1 MHWNGNGTQK
11 VEVYNLVQ
19 LLVMRLA
26 VRFFAGLEDHD
37 RFAKLAKLM
46 ATMGTSMTSFPAEEV
61 TKEFQLLI
69 KEKKEAMSRGIEM
82 HDLLSYMIFSTD
94 SYGRFMPEHEVAGK
108 FMGLLSAAFSSPS
121 MATTFLMKYLG
132 ESPDIYAHVLNS
144 NIYLYIYIYI
154 KYININIL
162 LY

>member
-1 MHWNGNGTQK
+1 M
-11 VEVYNLVQ
+11 
-19 LLVMRLA
+19 
-26 VRFFAGLEDHD
+26 RFFAGLEDHD

-94 SYGRFMPEHEVAGK
+94 SYGRFMPEHEVADK

-121 MATTFLMKYLG
+121 IATTFLMKYLG

-144 NIYLYIYIYI
+144 NIYIYIYI
-154 KYININIL
+154 LNIL
-162 LY
+162 TLIFFYIKANS